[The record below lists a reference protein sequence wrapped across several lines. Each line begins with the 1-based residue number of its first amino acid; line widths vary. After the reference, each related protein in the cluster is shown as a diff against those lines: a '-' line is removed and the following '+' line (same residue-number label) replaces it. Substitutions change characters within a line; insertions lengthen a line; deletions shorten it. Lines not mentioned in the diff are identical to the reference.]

1 MPGHDRARAEVGVG
15 TDAQVGAHGTPMLAD
30 VSLWRERVA
39 RHRSRIV
46 LVVLLLVAVYFLAAF
61 GEQALRIR
69 ELQAQTQDLAT
80 SNGRLRDENSVLSD
94 QLAQWDAGGY
104 LGYVEGRARRDLL
117 LARPDEQVIAVRWHE
132 PAVLVV
138 PQQQTVEPE
147 ETSANWKQWLNVLT
161 GADSDGDEAGG
172 GSE

>member
-1 MPGHDRARAEVGVG
+1 MTHDRAPAEAEAAAV
-15 TDAQVGAHGTPMLAD
+15 AGAGGSPSLLD
-30 VSLWRERVA
+30 VSVWRERVA
-39 RHRSRIV
+39 HYRSRVV

-69 ELQAQTQDLAT
+69 ALQAQTHDLET
-80 SNGRLRDENSVLSD
+80 SNGSLRAENSALSD

-147 ETSANWKQWLNVLT
+147 ETTANWERWLNVLT
-161 GADSDGDEAGG
+161 GTDDSETDDNQTGG
-172 GSE
+172 GTE